1 MNNTLILDNT
11 TIKTDS
17 AGRYC
22 LNDLH
27 KAAGGLKTQQPAD
40 FFKNKSTRDLVQ
52 ELRRNAEDSRSIDP
66 IETSIGRNG
75 GTYVCKELVY
85 AYAMWISPAFHLKVI
100 RFFDRGV
107 TEGVAVAEHAAEDL
121 LDDPLSFMEKVMAQA
136 KRLKAERDAAQA
148 KLVVAEPKALVF
160 DTSMADKS
168 MSVSAFCRTLR
179 RANSN
184 RIKGEGVQNF
194 V

>member
-17 AGRYC
+17 EGRYC

-40 FFKNKSTRDLVQ
+40 FFKNNSTRDLVQ
-52 ELRRNAEDSRSIDP
+52 ELRRNSEDSRSIDP

-107 TEGVAVAEHAAEDL
+107 TEGVAVSEHAAEDL
-121 LDDPLSFMEKVMAQA
+121 LNDPKV
-136 KRLKAERDAAQA
+136 RDAY
-148 KLVVAEPKALVF
+148 L
-160 DTSMADKS
+160 
-168 MSVSAFCRTLR
+168 
-179 RANSN
+179 
-184 RIKGEGVQNF
+184 GG
-194 V
+194 